1 MSEHEYNYAVFDM
14 KSEMGKFTDYQNHA
28 LHAGGLA
35 PDFPLEDLDSG
46 DAVRM
51 QDLWSGGLAIVEFG
65 SST

>member
-46 DAVRM
+46 DTVRK

-65 SST
+65 SYT